1 MDFDRLVKSDL
12 DKRIKATQ
20 SYFSLFEKKLTA
32 VELDRLI
39 LGKKESDKI
48 YEPIVSTNE
57 LARNLLIKATKMS
70 WVFAYIPFVKSISI
84 CNYLSFDIAEKDS
97 DIDLLIIA
105 EKNRIY
111 LCRFYMTILLHL
123 MRMRRHSKKVSGRFC
138 LSFYLSEEHLNLAK
152 IEQNPYDIYLAYWFL
167 GLKELANFDSNIWE
181 MLLVENEKWL
191 QRYFSS
197 QRLRRESPATLS
209 EKRLLRRLV
218 EWLYKGW
225 LGDKFEALLKW
236 FFEKRALKLT
246 KSLPENASIVVS
258 DEMQKFHN
266 NDRRSL
272 FRRSWEEAL
281 NRLGL
286 FE

>member
-1 MDFDRLVKSDL
+1 MDFDSLVKSDL
-12 DKRIKATQ
+12 EKRIKATQ
-20 SYFSLFEKKLTA
+20 FYFSLFEKKLTA

-39 LGKKESDKI
+39 LGEKESDKI
-48 YEPIVSTNE
+48 YAPIVSTNE
-57 LARNLLIKATKMS
+57 LAQNLLVKAGNMA
-70 WVFAYIPFVKSISI
+70 WIFAYVPFVKSVSL

-111 LCRFYMTILLHL
+111 LCRFYVTILLHL
-123 MRMRRHSKKVSGRFC
+123 MRMRRHGKKISGRFC
-138 LSFYLSEEHLNLAK
+138 LSFYLSEEHLNLSK

-167 GLKELANFDSNIWE
+167 GLKELTNFDPHIWE

-191 QRYFSS
+191 QRYFG
-197 QRLRRESPATLS
+197 QIELRREPPAILS

-225 LGDKFEALLKW
+225 LGDKFEALLKC
-236 FFEKRALKLT
+236 FFEKRASKLA
-246 KSLPENASIVVS
+246 KLLPENASIVVS

-266 NDRRSL
+266 NDRRGL
-272 FRRSWEEAL
+272 FRRNWEAAL

-286 FE
+286 FK